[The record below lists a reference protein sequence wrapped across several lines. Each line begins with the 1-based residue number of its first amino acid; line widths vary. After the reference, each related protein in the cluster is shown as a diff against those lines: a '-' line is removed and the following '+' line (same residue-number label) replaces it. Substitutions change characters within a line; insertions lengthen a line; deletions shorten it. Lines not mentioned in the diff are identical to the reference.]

1 MKAPEPKPLSGELR
15 EEIENLSLEQL
26 REAARLIRQR
36 MQQLRRLNQAK
47 KSRGKTYLDKTIK
60 DLGLPVRVMP

>member
-1 MKAPEPKPLSGELR
+1 MKASEPKSLSGELR